1 MIGRLEYM
9 IRANGL
15 TDRPIEERKHDLFE
29 IERYVNGLSTF
40 IDECE
45 TPMTVAIQG
54 DWGSGKTSLMNMVK
68 AELSKSNILPVWFN
82 TWEFSQFNMDENLA
96 ISFLTYLSEKLYEA
110 SGKKTGEAF
119 KQNIVK
125 IGTTAVKTVGAAV
138 DLLSGGNGAVTNELI
153 HQLLSKETVDS
164 VKAIDNLK
172 ENFQKIVNEVCD
184 KKIQKIVFFIDDLD
198 RLQPVR
204 AVELLEILKLFLD
217 CEKCVFVLAIDYEV
231 VSQGIKQK
239 YNNTLDEKKGR
250 KFFEKIIQVP
260 FKMPVAHYNISKYIK
275 SSLEIIGIEEKDENN
290 LRYYEALISNSIGYN
305 PRAMKRT
312 FNAYLLL
319 TKVNAG
325 LEQKSVLNRLLL
337 FGCLCLQ
344 LNYEKVYNYI
354 VTHLEKDEMDPERFV
369 LDEVFFENVS
379 NDGITEETC
388 DWELYS
394 IIHDDKDYD
403 DNQLAEFI
411 KEISKLLKGDNESV
425 TEESVN
431 QLKEVLS
438 LTSITAT
445 QQVILGNGIEGR
457 GRRKEKVLKKDL
469 VNASPDIEKSNVSSY
484 NGMRVSHYEI
494 AGEKIDCTEE
504 KFNCATFLAQ
514 ALKYALENKT
524 EDFIRL
530 YEDVRSGVISDKV
543 LYSLFTPEKSK
554 KPESIRVISND
565 DEKITVSVYSSN
577 DKKMSQIC
585 RVYEKLDLDVQ
596 SIRLYM
602 YEAVEMNTKE

>member
-1 MIGRLEYM
+1 MN
-9 IRANGL
+9 RANGL

-40 IDECE
+40 IGECE

-68 AELSKSNILPVWFN
+68 AELSKSDILSVWFN

-96 ISFLTYLSEKLYEA
+96 ISFLTYLSEQLYEA
-110 SGKKTGEAF
+110 SGKKVGEAL

-138 DLLSGGNGAVTNELI
+138 DLLSGGHGAVTNELI
-153 HQLLSKETVDS
+153 HQLLSKESIDS
-164 VKAIDNLK
+164 VKAIDGLK

-184 KKIQKIVFFIDDLD
+184 KKVHKIVFFIDDLD

-217 CEKCVFVLAIDYEV
+217 CENCVFVLAIDYEV
-231 VSQGIKQK
+231 VSQGIKEK

-344 LNYEKVYNYI
+344 LNYEKVYDYI
-354 VTHLEKDEMDPERFV
+354 VTHLERDEMDPERFV

-379 NDGITEETC
+379 N
-388 DWELYS
+388 
-394 IIHDDKDYD
+394 
-403 DNQLAEFI
+403 
-411 KEISKLLKGDNESV
+411 V
-425 TEESVN
+425 T
-431 QLKEVLS
+431 K
-438 LTSITAT
+438 
-445 QQVILGNGIEGR
+445 
-457 GRRKEKVLKKDL
+457 
-469 VNASPDIEKSNVSSY
+469 
-484 NGMRVSHYEI
+484 
-494 AGEKIDCTEE
+494 
-504 KFNCATFLAQ
+504 
-514 ALKYALENKT
+514 
-524 EDFIRL
+524 
-530 YEDVRSGVISDKV
+530 
-543 LYSLFTPEKSK
+543 
-554 KPESIRVISND
+554 
-565 DEKITVSVYSSN
+565 
-577 DKKMSQIC
+577 
-585 RVYEKLDLDVQ
+585 
-596 SIRLYM
+596 
-602 YEAVEMNTKE
+602 

>member
-1 MIGRLEYM
+1 MN
-9 IRANGL
+9 RANGL

-40 IDECE
+40 IGECE

-68 AELSKSNILPVWFN
+68 AELSKSDILSVWFN

-96 ISFLTYLSEKLYEA
+96 ISFLTYLSEQLYEA
-110 SGKKTGEAF
+110 SGKKVGEAL

-138 DLLSGGNGAVTNELI
+138 DLLSGGHGAVTNELI
-153 HQLLSKETVDS
+153 HQLLSKESIDS
-164 VKAIDNLK
+164 VKAIDGLK

-184 KKIQKIVFFIDDLD
+184 KKVHKIVFFIDDLD

-217 CEKCVFVLAIDYEV
+217 CENCVFVLAIDYEV
-231 VSQGIKQK
+231 VSQGIKEK

-344 LNYEKVYNYI
+344 LNYEKVYDYI
-354 VTHLEKDEMDPERFV
+354 VTHLERDEMDPERFV

-379 NDGITEETC
+379 NEGITEET
-388 DWELYS
+388 
-394 IIHDDKDYD
+394 
-403 DNQLAEFI
+403 
-411 KEISKLLKGDNESV
+411 
-425 TEESVN
+425 
-431 QLKEVLS
+431 
-438 LTSITAT
+438 
-445 QQVILGNGIEGR
+445 
-457 GRRKEKVLKKDL
+457 
-469 VNASPDIEKSNVSSY
+469 
-484 NGMRVSHYEI
+484 
-494 AGEKIDCTEE
+494 
-504 KFNCATFLAQ
+504 
-514 ALKYALENKT
+514 
-524 EDFIRL
+524 
-530 YEDVRSGVISDKV
+530 
-543 LYSLFTPEKSK
+543 
-554 KPESIRVISND
+554 
-565 DEKITVSVYSSN
+565 
-577 DKKMSQIC
+577 
-585 RVYEKLDLDVQ
+585 
-596 SIRLYM
+596 
-602 YEAVEMNTKE
+602 